1 MIEAPEINKRVEK
14 FQDKLVGYQNPIEIR
29 EVLQKMLKP
38 WNVKINIRR
47 SDDVPIQE
55 ISIGGSFDH
64 EKRGKQ
70 IELDVY
76 LNPHQKKFGW
86 NEYNTPGIMFLLR
99 QVLQHELIHQYQMQH
114 RQEESRGMVTYYSV
128 VSRDPAKQEECDYLS
143 ELDEIDAYAHDIAME
158 IRHYYADEDPYEVLK
173 NIRRKRYLTSWK
185 IYTKAFKK
193 CKDWSQVRQR
203 LLTKVYNWIPYVTA

>member
-1 MIEAPEINKRVEK
+1 MIEAPEINSRVEK
-14 FQDKLVGYQNPIEIR
+14 FQEQFHGYQNAIEIR
-29 EVLQKMLKP
+29 EIMTKMLKP
-38 WNVKINIRR
+38 WNVKITIRR

-64 EKRGKQ
+64 EKRYKQ
-70 IELDVY
+70 IELDIY
-76 LNPHQKKFGW
+76 LNPKQKKFGW
-86 NEYNTPGIMFLLR
+86 NEYNLPGTMFLLR
-99 QVLQHELIHQYQMQH
+99 QVLQHELIHQYQMQQRH
-114 RQEESRGMVTYYSV
+114 EESRGMVSFYAV

-158 IRHYYADEDPYEVLK
+158 ILHYYPDEDPYQVLK
-173 NIRRKRYLTSWK
+173 AIRRKRYLTSWK
-185 IYTKAFKK
+185 IYSKAFKH